1 MALLEALDSRAWY
14 VGALGSLRTTSARRE
29 RLSQLGLKTEQL
41 ERLRAPVGLD
51 IGSKTPWEIAIAIMA
66 EITREQ
72 KARNNAFIE

>member
-1 MALLEALDSRAWY
+1 
-14 VGALGSLRTTSARRE
+14 LRTTSARRE

-51 IGSKTPWEIAIAIMA
+51 IGSKTPWEIAVAIMA

-72 KARNNAFIE
+72 KARNNVFTE